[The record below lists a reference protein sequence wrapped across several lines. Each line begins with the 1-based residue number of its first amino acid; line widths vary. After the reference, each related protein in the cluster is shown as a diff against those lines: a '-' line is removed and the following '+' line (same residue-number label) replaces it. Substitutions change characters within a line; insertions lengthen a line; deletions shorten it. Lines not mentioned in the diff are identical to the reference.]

1 MNFKDRIV
9 RATGQKTPFRM
20 IVVDLTA
27 TMNEIGSKHNAKG
40 YMLKLLAE
48 NTIASIFLSSGLK
61 FPGTV
66 KFTTKFS
73 GEISS
78 IQSDSTPM
86 GLVRA
91 MVPQAELQ
99 AVGANE
105 PAIAPQNIEVLKLNE
120 FGKRVHES
128 IIEAPSISMG
138 QNLATYLLQ
147 SEQIR
152 SAVGIEADFNKEDP
166 SKLDYAAG
174 FYVEAFPGLEDKDIA
189 ILEQIVLNLPK
200 FKDLHKAEGFDSDE
214 LLDQLRGPYDI
225 EIIREIEPKAYC
237 PCSKDRMV
245 ATLAT
250 LPLADL
256 NDLRKDGKNLDV
268 VCDFCRKNYTIT
280 TQDLDDLIK
289 DRKK

>member
-1 MNFKDRIV
+1 
-9 RATGQKTPFRM
+9 M

-200 FKDLHKAEGFDSDE
+200 FKDIHKAEGFDSDE

>member
-200 FKDLHKAEGFDSDE
+200 FKDIHKAEGFDSDE

>member
-200 FKDLHKAEGFDSDE
+200 FKDMHKAEGFDSDE

>member
-200 FKDLHKAEGFDSDE
+200 FKDLHKPEGFDSDE